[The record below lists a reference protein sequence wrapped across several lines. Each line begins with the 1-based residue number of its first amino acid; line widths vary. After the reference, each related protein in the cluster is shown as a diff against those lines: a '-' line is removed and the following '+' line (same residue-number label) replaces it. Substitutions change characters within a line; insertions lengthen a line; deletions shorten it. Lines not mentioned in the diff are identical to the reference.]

1 MRSNEPPEFH
11 CGRTGRRWPATPAP
25 DESSLTAFTK
35 SMPNRC
41 ITGSRVKGVTGSRT
55 RSTGRSPSTRQV
67 RITAQRTLDAAGTTR
82 ASRQRGMSRAK
93 PAHIPPRRVGQDPT
107 REAETEGVSVA
118 GTAKAAGR
126 PTGREDRSP
135 QGSRLGTRLDAKH
148 ESPVDAQQ
156 KPPEFHCGRTGR
168 RWPATPAPDESSLTA
183 FTKSMPNRCI
193 TRKPGQGRDRKPHAE
208 HRAQPEHQAGEI
220 TAQRTLD
227 AAGTTRASR
236 QRGMSRA
243 KPAHIP
249 PRRVGQ
255 DPTREAETE
264 GFRSPERRKR
274 QADRREEEDR
284 SPQGRDSARGS
295 MQHEP
300 GRCAAASRPNFTAAE
315 LDDAGQP
322 HRHRTK
328 AA

>member
-1 MRSNEPPEFH
+1 MRITAQRTLDAAGNDGKPHVRGDVKGKARPHSPRDVKTAPTRKPNRRVSVAGTAKAATDRRGGKIESPQGSRLGTGSMRNTSPVVRSSEPPEFH

-41 ITGSRVKGVTGSRT
+41 ITRKPGQGRDRKPHAG
-55 RSTGRSPSTRQV
+55 TGRSPSTGRV
-67 RITAQRTLDAAGTTR
+67 R
-82 ASRQRGMSRAK
+82 SRRSAPMMRLERPSLTSEGMSRAK

-135 QGSRLGTRLDAKH
+135 QGSRLGTGSMRARARSMRSS
-148 ESPVDAQQ
+148 E
-156 KPPEFHCGRTGR
+156 PPEFHCGRTGR

-208 HRAQPEHQAGEI
+208 HRAQPEHRTGE
-220 TAQRTLD
+220 D
-227 AAGTTRASR
+227 HGAAH
-236 QRGMSRA
+236 
-243 KPAHIP
+243 P
-249 PRRVGQ
+249 
-255 DPTREAETE
+255 
-264 GFRSPERRKR
+264 
-274 QADRREEEDR
+274 
-284 SPQGRDSARGS
+284 
-295 MQHEP
+295 
-300 GRCAAASRPNFTAAE
+300 
-315 LDDAGQP
+315 
-322 HRHRTK
+322 
-328 AA
+328 